1 MASFFDTLE
10 TFTAHSRQEWRDWL
24 ARNHAS
30 SPGVWLISFK
40 KTSGKPRVSYEEAV
54 EEALCFGWIDSK
66 PNKLDDDRYK
76 LAFTPRKPKSV
87 WSKPN
92 KERVE
97 RLIAEGLMQP
107 AGQKAIDIAKE
118 NGSWTSLDAVEALIM
133 PADLAAALAANPTAS
148 QFFSAFSKSVKKGIY
163 YWIESAKRPE
173 TRQKRVDE
181 TVRLAEQ
188 NIKANQY
195 QP

>member
-1 MASFFDTLE
+1 MGFFDTLDS
-10 TFTAHSRQEWRDWL
+10 FTASTRQAWRDWL
-24 ARNHAS
+24 AENHAS
-30 SPGVWLISFK
+30 SPGIWFISYK

-66 PNKLDDDRYK
+66 PSKLDDERYK

-97 RLIAEGLMQP
+97 RLIAEGLMTP
-107 AGQKAIDIAKE
+107 AGQRCIDIAKE
-118 NGSWTSLDAVEALIM
+118 NGSWETLDNVEALIM
-133 PADLAAALAANPTAS
+133 PTDLADALSANATAKAY
-148 QFFSAFSKSVKKGIY
+148 FEAFSNSVKKGIY

-173 TRQKRVDE
+173 TRQKRVNE

-188 NIKANQY
+188 NKKANQY